1 VNSAQSPRPLLR
13 EFHRPAIWLAG
24 WGALFLLVAIGSL
37 LPAGEL
43 PTVSNGFDKVE
54 HFLGYALLSAY
65 AVMLFERMRPQA
77 LAALGVIAFGIAIE
91 FAQSAWTADRLGD
104 SADAMANA
112 LGALAG
118 LCVTATP
125 MARWLQRIDARLASS
140 T

>member
-1 VNSAQSPRPLLR
+1 MPPRSPRPVLR
-13 EFHRPAIWLAG
+13 EFHRPAVWLTG
-24 WGALFLLVAIGSL
+24 WGVLFVLVAAGSL
-37 LPAGEL
+37 MPAGEL

-54 HFLGYALLSAY
+54 HFLGYALLSGY

-91 FAQSAWTADRLGD
+91 VAQATWTTDRSGD

-118 LCVTATP
+118 LLVSATP
-125 MARWLQRIDARLASS
+125 MARWLQSLDTRWSRPHG
-140 T
+140 

>member
-1 VNSAQSPRPLLR
+1 AT
-13 EFHRPAIWLAG
+13 WLAG
-24 WGALFLLVAIGSL
+24 WCALFLLIAVGSL

-65 AVMLFERMRPQA
+65 AVMLFARMRPQA
-77 LAALGVIAFGIAIE
+77 LAALGVIVFGIAIE
-91 FAQSAWTADRLGD
+91 VAQSAWTVDRLGD

-118 LCVTATP
+118 LGISVTP
-125 MARWLQRIDARLASS
+125 MARWLQRLDARLQAR
-140 T
+140 

>member
-1 VNSAQSPRPLLR
+1 MNSAQLPRPLLR
-13 EFHRPAIWLAG
+13 EFRRPAIWLAG
-24 WGALFLLVAIGSL
+24 WGALFLLIAIGSL

-125 MARWLQRIDARLASS
+125 MARWLQRIDARLASG

>member
-1 VNSAQSPRPLLR
+1 MSSARSPRPLLR
-13 EFHRPAIWLAG
+13 EFHRPATWLAG
-24 WGALFLLVAIGSL
+24 WGALFLLIAVGSL

-65 AVMLFERMRPQA
+65 AVMLFARMRPQA
-77 LAALGVIAFGIAIE
+77 LAALGVIVFGIAIE
-91 FAQSAWTADRLGD
+91 VAQSAWTVDRLGD

-118 LCVTATP
+118 LGISVTP
-125 MARWLQRIDARLASS
+125 MARWLQRLDARLQARA
-140 T
+140 

>member
-1 VNSAQSPRPLLR
+1 MSAARPWLR
-13 EFHRPAIWLAG
+13 EFRRPVVWLAG
-24 WGALFLLVAIGSL
+24 WALLFALVAIGSL
-37 LPAGEL
+37 LPPGEL
-43 PTVSNGFDKVE
+43 PPMWPGLDKLQ

-118 LCVTATP
+118 LGISVTP
-125 MARWLQRIDARLASS
+125 MARWLQRLDARLQARA
-140 T
+140 